1 MTAFKNRKALVTAA
15 VFAWIAVFLCM
26 AGIFYLSGQVAEE
39 SAQLS
44 GSFLSIIMEYLGA
57 RISQNAMRKAAHF
70 SEYAALAGLVFVAA
84 GLTWHRKRP
93 VFAWIIAVL
102 YACTDEVHQMFVP
115 GRACRL
121 FDLAVD
127 AAGAVAGI
135 FFCILV
141 LRISHRLTGRNR
153 KCGEK
158 RLK

>member
-1 MTAFKNRKALVTAA
+1 MKDKNKSEKNSRGGKPAAAARKKAGNPPSARTGSKKRGKKAAALLKLT
-15 VFAWIAVFLCM
+15 VFL
-26 AGIFYLSGQVAEE
+26 L
-39 SAQLS
+39 
-44 GSFLSIIMEYLGA
+44 FL
-57 RISQNAMRKAAHF
+57 
-70 SEYAALAGLVFVAA
+70 LAVVFVAA